1 MSVQGSNTFALTAV
15 WPYLTGVVE
24 LAHLLS
30 RGGGGIMR
38 RSREHARVKTSALHM
53 SGYLDGV
60 LKFWAGM
67 HSLH

>member
-30 RGGGGIMR
+30 LGGH
-38 RSREHARVKTSALHM
+38 HAPIT
-53 SGYLDGV
+53 
-60 LKFWAGM
+60 
-67 HSLH
+67 